1 VYRTHARTP
10 TRLLRGQFDETR
22 ETLLY
27 ANRAKN
33 ITVTESMLKTRRQ
46 ANVDPKTMEYEKAR
60 LSTLSAPCTTVVAC
74 VTAPD
79 LHRWSRTCATS
90 CRP

>member
-1 VYRTHARTP
+1 M
-10 TRLLRGQFDETR
+10 QFDETR

-60 LSTLSAPCTTVVAC
+60 LSA
-74 VTAPD
+74 
-79 LHRWSRTCATS
+79 
-90 CRP
+90 